1 MSDLPLDILAAAK
14 RSVDSGS
21 TADAQNPPDQ
31 SNPYAELQKLGA
43 EFARF
48 MLNYQFAIDEIMT
61 KINIL
66 TTEFEHLHEYSP
78 IEHVNARLK
87 SPESILEKARRR
99 GVETTFESIRAN
111 ILDIAGVRVV
121 CSFISDA
128 YWVAKMLARQSDIT
142 VVQVKDY
149 IETPKANGY
158 KSLHLIVR
166 VPIFLSESVE
176 HMNVELQIRTVAMDF
191 WASLEHK
198 IYYKFDQEVPE
209 ALLTELAEAADVA
222 NRLDAKMER
231 LHNEVRSMPPRS

>member
-1 MSDLPLDILAAAK
+1 MELPAT
-14 RSVDSGS
+14 V
-21 TADAQNPPDQ
+21 Q
-31 SNPYAELQKLGA
+31 YAELHKLGA
-43 EFARF
+43 DFARF

-99 GVETTFESIRAN
+99 GIEMSFDSFRDN

-128 YWVAKMLARQSDIT
+128 YWVAKMLATQSDIT

-149 IETPKANGY
+149 IENPKQNGY
-158 KSLHLIVR
+158 KSLHLILR

-198 IYYKFDQEVPE
+198 IYYKFDQEVPA
-209 ALLTELAEAADVA
+209 ALLSELAEAADVA

-231 LHNEVRSMPPRS
+231 LHNEVRAMPPRR

>member
-1 MSDLPLDILAAAK
+1 VELPAT
-14 RSVDSGS
+14 V
-21 TADAQNPPDQ
+21 Q
-31 SNPYAELQKLGA
+31 YAELHKLGA
-43 EFARF
+43 DFARF

-99 GVETTFESIRAN
+99 GIEMSFDSFRDN

-128 YWVAKMLARQSDIT
+128 YWVAKMLATQSDIT

-149 IETPKANGY
+149 IENPKQNGY
-158 KSLHLIVR
+158 KSLHLIMR

-198 IYYKFDQEVPE
+198 IYYKFDQEVPA
-209 ALLTELAEAADVA
+209 ALLSELAEAADVA

-231 LHNEVRSMPPRS
+231 LHNEVRAMPPRR

>member
-1 MSDLPLDILAAAK
+1 VELPAT
-14 RSVDSGS
+14 V
-21 TADAQNPPDQ
+21 Q
-31 SNPYAELQKLGA
+31 YAELHKLGA
-43 EFARF
+43 DFARF

-99 GVETTFESIRAN
+99 GIEMSFDSFRDN

-128 YWVAKMLARQSDIT
+128 YWVAKMLATQSDIT

-149 IETPKANGY
+149 IENPKQNGY
-158 KSLHLIVR
+158 KSLHLILR

-198 IYYKFDQEVPE
+198 IYYKFDQEVPA
-209 ALLTELAEAADVA
+209 ALLSELAEAADVA

-231 LHNEVRSMPPRS
+231 LHNEVRAMPPRR

>member
-1 MSDLPLDILAAAK
+1 MELPAT
-14 RSVDSGS
+14 V
-21 TADAQNPPDQ
+21 Q
-31 SNPYAELQKLGA
+31 YAELHKLGA
-43 EFARF
+43 DFARF
-48 MLNYQFAIDEIMT
+48 MLNYQFAIDEIIT

-99 GVETTFESIRAN
+99 GIEMSFDSFRDN

-128 YWVAKMLARQSDIT
+128 YWVAKMLATQSDIT

-149 IETPKANGY
+149 IENPKQNGY
-158 KSLHLIVR
+158 KSLHLIMR

-198 IYYKFDQEVPE
+198 IYYKFDQEVPA
-209 ALLTELAEAADVA
+209 ALLSELAEAADVA

-231 LHNEVRSMPPRS
+231 LHNEVRAMPPRR

>member
-1 MSDLPLDILAAAK
+1 MELPAT
-14 RSVDSGS
+14 V
-21 TADAQNPPDQ
+21 Q
-31 SNPYAELQKLGA
+31 YAELHKLGA
-43 EFARF
+43 DFARF

-99 GVETTFESIRAN
+99 GIEMSFDSFRDN

-128 YWVAKMLARQSDIT
+128 YWVAKMLATQSDIT

-149 IETPKANGY
+149 IENPKQNGY
-158 KSLHLIVR
+158 KSLHLIMR

-198 IYYKFDQEVPE
+198 IYYKFDQEVPA
-209 ALLTELAEAADVA
+209 ALLSELAEAADVA

-231 LHNEVRSMPPRS
+231 LHNEVRAMPPRR